1 MSEMEKNT
9 GTISEVQEMPEKKKR
24 KKDKKTAAGGRK
36 KKKRIPLIVAVV
48 LIVVFAGY
56 SVVNSVIAK
65 NTPTQVNTI
74 TASRGSV
81 EETISTSGK
90 VNSEQSRTYYAPV
103 GAVITEMN
111 VSLGDVVEEG
121 QQLVTFDTSELE
133 SQKTKADLDA
143 SASANSYRSTQYQ
156 SDKNQSEYNE
166 AVIGLDELKVLA
178 AQQEQYVQGLKY
190 NLEDNMQSK
199 KEDLQNWLGK
209 LNLELEIQNNKLSE
223 PRSDESR
230 ERIQEVIQNLNESIR
245 NTTNE
250 ISDLSMSDEMKEQQ
264 RIIDAE
270 QKKLEDMNEEI
281 SRREGK
287 ESSSEGGIVDPYAK
301 QQQADNMKS
310 AQIAATEAAEKL
322 ERGQEGVKAEFG
334 GIVTKIATMSSSAN
348 ASAGGG
354 LLEGATVS
362 EGTELFTIESNRQV
376 KVDIS
381 ITKYDLS
388 KIAVGQKADITI
400 ADQEYEGEVTKI
412 NKVAASNSQ
421 GSPVVGVEIHIN
433 NPDSDIFLGVEAQVV
448 IHTNSAQDVI
458 TLPVEIVNTDRNGD
472 FCYVVENGVV
482 TMRRITTGI
491 SSDTDVEVTDGL
503 KEGDLVVYDM
513 TGTVTEGMN
522 VLAVP
527 AAQGAAQA
535 QPESAEAGTETEA
548 STGAE
553 SGTDAAGEMK
563 AADGAEAEPL
573 EETRPAESAEA
584 AETAQMAETETAGAT
599 EPAE

>member
-1 MSEMEKNT
+1 MSEMEK
-9 GTISEVQEMPEKKKR
+9 R
-24 KKDKKTAAGGRK
+24 KNKAAGGRK
-36 KKKRIPLIVAVV
+36 RKKKIPLIVAAALV
-48 LIVVFAGY
+48 VVFGGY

-74 TASRGSV
+74 TAAKGSV

-121 QQLVTFDTSELE
+121 QQLVTFDTSDLE
-133 SQKTKADLDA
+133 AQKTKAALDA
-143 SASANSYRSTQYQ
+143 SASANGYRSTQYQ
-156 SDKNQSEYNE
+156 SDKKQSEYNE

-178 AQQEQYVQGLKY
+178 AGQEQYVQGLKY
-190 NLEDNMQSK
+190 NLEDDIQNK
-199 KEDLQNWLGK
+199 KEDLQEWLNK

-223 PRSDESR
+223 PRSEESR
-230 ERIQEVIQNLNESIR
+230 ERIQETIQNLNESIR
-245 NTTNE
+245 STSNE
-250 ISDLSMSDEMKEQQ
+250 INDLSMSDEMKEKQ

-270 QKKLEDMNEEI
+270 QKKLDDMKEEI

-287 ESSSEGGIVDPYAK
+287 ESSSEAGIVDPYAK
-301 QQQADNMKS
+301 QQQADNMQS
-310 AQIAATEAAEKL
+310 ARITAEEAAEKL
-322 ERGQEGVKAEFG
+322 AKGQEGVKAEFG

-362 EGTELFTIESNRQV
+362 EGTELFTIESNQQV

-381 ITKYDLS
+381 ITKYDLA

-400 ADQEYEGEVTKI
+400 ADQKYEGEVTKI
-412 NKVAASNSQ
+412 NKVAANNSQ
-421 GSPVVGVEIHIN
+421 GSPVVGVEVHIN
-433 NPDSDIFLGVEAQVV
+433 NPDSGIYLGVEAQVV

-513 TGTVTEGMN
+513 TGSVTEGMS
-522 VLAVP
+522 VVAVP
-527 AAQGAAQA
+527 AAQESDQTPAASETGAAGGTDA
-535 QPESAEAGTETEA
+535 SETEASGETAVPETEA
-548 STGAE
+548 ST
-553 SGTDAAGEMK
+553 
-563 AADGAEAEPL
+563 
-573 EETRPAESAEA
+573 
-584 AETAQMAETETAGAT
+584 ETESVQAGK
-599 EPAE
+599 

>member
-1 MSEMEKNT
+1 MSEMEK
-9 GTISEVQEMPEKKKR
+9 R
-24 KKDKKTAAGGRK
+24 KNKAAGGRK
-36 KKKRIPLIVAVV
+36 RKKKIPLIVAAALV
-48 LIVVFAGY
+48 VVFGGY

-65 NTPTQVNTI
+65 NTPAQVNTI
-74 TASRGSV
+74 TAAKGSV

-121 QQLVTFDTSELE
+121 QQLVTFDTSDLE
-133 SQKTKADLDA
+133 AQKTKAALDA
-143 SASANSYRSTQYQ
+143 SASANGYRSTQYQ
-156 SDKNQSEYNE
+156 SDKKQSEYNE

-178 AQQEQYVQGLKY
+178 AGQEQYVQGLKY
-190 NLEDNMQSK
+190 NLEDDIQNK
-199 KEDLQNWLGK
+199 KEDLQEWLNK

-223 PRSDESR
+223 PRSEESR
-230 ERIQEVIQNLNESIR
+230 ERIQETIQNLNESIR
-245 NTTNE
+245 RTSNE
-250 ISDLSMSDEMKEQQ
+250 INDLNMSDEMKEKQ

-270 QKKLEDMNEEI
+270 QKKLDDMKEEI

-287 ESSSEGGIVDPYAK
+287 ESSSEAGIVDPYAK
-301 QQQADNMKS
+301 QQQADNMQS
-310 AQIAATEAAEKL
+310 ARITAEEAAEKL
-322 ERGQEGVKAEFG
+322 AKGQEGVKAEFG

-362 EGTELFTIESNRQV
+362 EGTELFTIESNQQV

-381 ITKYDLS
+381 ITKYDLA

-400 ADQEYEGEVTKI
+400 ADQKYEGEVTKI
-412 NKVAASNSQ
+412 NKVAANNSQ
-421 GSPVVGVEIHIN
+421 GSPVVGVEVHIN
-433 NPDSDIFLGVEAQVV
+433 NPDSGIYLGVEAQVV

-513 TGTVTEGMN
+513 TGSVTEGMS
-522 VLAVP
+522 VVAVP
-527 AAQGAAQA
+527 AAQESDQTPAASETGAADETSV
-535 QPESAEAGTETEA
+535 PENEAADETSVPETEAAGGTDASETEASGETAVPETEA
-548 STGAE
+548 ST
-553 SGTDAAGEMK
+553 
-563 AADGAEAEPL
+563 
-573 EETRPAESAEA
+573 
-584 AETAQMAETETAGAT
+584 ETESVQAGK
-599 EPAE
+599 

>member
-1 MSEMEKNT
+1 MSEMEK
-9 GTISEVQEMPEKKKR
+9 KKNKAAGGGKR
-24 KKDKKTAAGGRK
+24 KKK
-36 KKKRIPLIVAVV
+36 IPLIVAAALV
-48 LIVVFAGY
+48 VVFGGY

-74 TASRGSV
+74 TAAKGSV

-121 QQLVTFDTSELE
+121 QQLVTFDTSDLE
-133 SQKTKADLDA
+133 AQKTKAALDA
-143 SASANSYRSTQYQ
+143 SASANGYRSTQYQ
-156 SDKNQSEYNE
+156 SDKKQSEYNE

-178 AQQEQYVQGLKY
+178 AGQEQYVQGLKY
-190 NLEDNMQSK
+190 NLEDDIQNK
-199 KEDLQNWLGK
+199 KEDLQEWLNK

-223 PRSDESR
+223 PRSEESR
-230 ERIQEVIQNLNESIR
+230 ERIQETIQNLNESIR
-245 NTTNE
+245 RTSNE
-250 ISDLSMSDEMKEQQ
+250 INDLNMSDEMKEKQ

-270 QKKLEDMNEEI
+270 QKKLDDMKEEI

-287 ESSSEGGIVDPYAK
+287 ESSSEAGIVDPYAK
-301 QQQADNMKS
+301 QQQADNMQS
-310 AQIAATEAAEKL
+310 AQITAEEAAEKL
-322 ERGQEGVKAEFG
+322 AKGQEGVKAEFG

-362 EGTELFTIESNRQV
+362 EGTELFTIESNQQV

-381 ITKYDLS
+381 ITKYDLA

-400 ADQEYEGEVTKI
+400 ADQKYEGEVTKI
-412 NKVAASNSQ
+412 NKVAANNAQ
-421 GSPVVGVEIHIN
+421 GSPVVGVEVHIN
-433 NPDSDIFLGVEAQVV
+433 NPDSGIYLGVEAQVV

-513 TGTVTEGMN
+513 TGSVTEGMS
-522 VLAVP
+522 VVAVP
-527 AAQGAAQA
+527 AAQESDQTPAASETGAAGGTDVS
-535 QPESAEAGTETEA
+535 ETEASGETAVPETEA
-548 STGAE
+548 ST
-553 SGTDAAGEMK
+553 
-563 AADGAEAEPL
+563 
-573 EETRPAESAEA
+573 
-584 AETAQMAETETAGAT
+584 ETESVQAGK
-599 EPAE
+599 

>member
-1 MSEMEKNT
+1 MSEMEK
-9 GTISEVQEMPEKKKR
+9 KKNK
-24 KKDKKTAAGGRK
+24 AAGGRK
-36 KKKRIPLIVAVV
+36 RKKKIPLIVAAALV
-48 LIVVFAGY
+48 VVFGGY

-74 TASRGSV
+74 TAAKGSV

-121 QQLVTFDTSELE
+121 QQLVTFDTSDLE
-133 SQKTKADLDA
+133 AQKTKAELDA
-143 SASANSYRSTQYQ
+143 SASANGYRSTQYQ
-156 SDKNQSEYNE
+156 SDKKQSEYNE

-178 AQQEQYVQGLKY
+178 AGQEQYVQGLKY
-190 NLEDNMQSK
+190 NLEDDIQNK
-199 KEDLQNWLGK
+199 KEDLQEWLNK

-223 PRSDESR
+223 PRSEESR
-230 ERIQEVIQNLNESIR
+230 ERIQETIQNLNESIR
-245 NTTNE
+245 STSNE
-250 ISDLSMSDEMKEQQ
+250 INDLSMSDEMKEKQ

-270 QKKLEDMNEEI
+270 QKKLDDMKEEI

-287 ESSSEGGIVDPYAK
+287 ESSSEAGIVDPYAK
-301 QQQADNMKS
+301 QQQADNMQS
-310 AQIAATEAAEKL
+310 AQITAEEAAEKL
-322 ERGQEGVKAEFG
+322 AKGQEGVKAEFG

-362 EGTELFTIESNRQV
+362 EGTELFTIESNQQV

-381 ITKYDLS
+381 ITKYDLA

-400 ADQEYEGEVTKI
+400 ADQKYEGEVTKI
-412 NKVAASNSQ
+412 NKVAANNSQ
-421 GSPVVGVEIHIN
+421 GSPVVGVEVHIN
-433 NPDSDIFLGVEAQVV
+433 NPDSGIYLGVEAQVV

-513 TGTVTEGMN
+513 TGSVTEGMS
-522 VLAVP
+522 VVAVP
-527 AAQGAAQA
+527 AAQESDQTPAAS
-535 QPESAEAGTETEA
+535 ETEASGETAVPETEA
-548 STGAE
+548 ST
-553 SGTDAAGEMK
+553 
-563 AADGAEAEPL
+563 
-573 EETRPAESAEA
+573 
-584 AETAQMAETETAGAT
+584 ETESVQAGK
-599 EPAE
+599 

>member
-1 MSEMEKNT
+1 MSEMEK
-9 GTISEVQEMPEKKKR
+9 KKNK
-24 KKDKKTAAGGRK
+24 AAGGRK
-36 KKKRIPLIVAVV
+36 RKKKIPLIVAAALV
-48 LIVVFAGY
+48 VVFGGY

-65 NTPTQVNTI
+65 NTPAQVNTI
-74 TASRGSV
+74 TAAKGSV

-121 QQLVTFDTSELE
+121 QQLVTFDTSDLE
-133 SQKTKADLDA
+133 AQKTKAELDA
-143 SASANSYRSTQYQ
+143 SASANGYRSTQYQ
-156 SDKNQSEYNE
+156 SDKKQSEYNE

-178 AQQEQYVQGLKY
+178 AGQEQYVQGLKY
-190 NLEDNMQSK
+190 NLEDDIQNK
-199 KEDLQNWLGK
+199 KEDLQEWLNK

-223 PRSDESR
+223 PRSEESR
-230 ERIQEVIQNLNESIR
+230 ERIQETIQNLNESIR
-245 NTTNE
+245 RTSNE
-250 ISDLSMSDEMKEQQ
+250 INDLNMSDEMKEKQ

-270 QKKLEDMNEEI
+270 QKKLDDMKEEI

-287 ESSSEGGIVDPYAK
+287 ESSSEAGIVDPYAK
-301 QQQADNMKS
+301 QQQADNMQS
-310 AQIAATEAAEKL
+310 AQITAEEAAEKL
-322 ERGQEGVKAEFG
+322 AKGQEGVKAEFG

-362 EGTELFTIESNRQV
+362 EGTELFTIESNQQV

-381 ITKYDLS
+381 ITKYDLA

-400 ADQEYEGEVTKI
+400 ADQKYEGEVTKI
-412 NKVAASNSQ
+412 NKVAANNSQ
-421 GSPVVGVEIHIN
+421 GSPVVGVEVHIN
-433 NPDSDIFLGVEAQVV
+433 NPDSGIYLGVEAQVV

-513 TGTVTEGMN
+513 TGSVTEGMS
-522 VLAVP
+522 VVAVP
-527 AAQGAAQA
+527 AAQESDQTPAASETGAAGGTDVS
-535 QPESAEAGTETEA
+535 ETEASGETAVPETEA
-548 STGAE
+548 ST
-553 SGTDAAGEMK
+553 
-563 AADGAEAEPL
+563 
-573 EETRPAESAEA
+573 
-584 AETAQMAETETAGAT
+584 ETESVQAGK
-599 EPAE
+599 

>member
-1 MSEMEKNT
+1 MSEMEK
-9 GTISEVQEMPEKKKR
+9 KKNK
-24 KKDKKTAAGGRK
+24 AAGGRK
-36 KKKRIPLIVAVV
+36 RKKKIPLIVAAALV
-48 LIVVFAGY
+48 VVFGGY

-74 TASRGSV
+74 TAAKGSV

-527 AAQGAAQA
+527 AAQGAAQT
-535 QPESAEAGTETEA
+535 QPESTEAGTETEA

>member
-1 MSEMEKNT
+1 MSEMEK
-9 GTISEVQEMPEKKKR
+9 KKNK
-24 KKDKKTAAGGRK
+24 AAGGRK
-36 KKKRIPLIVAVV
+36 RKKKIPLIVAAALV
-48 LIVVFAGY
+48 VVFGGY

-74 TASRGSV
+74 TAAKGSV

-121 QQLVTFDTSELE
+121 QQLVTFDTSDLE
-133 SQKTKADLDA
+133 AQKTKAALDA
-143 SASANSYRSTQYQ
+143 SASANGYRSTQYQ
-156 SDKNQSEYNE
+156 SDKKQSEYNE

-178 AQQEQYVQGLKY
+178 AGQEQYVQGLKY
-190 NLEDNMQSK
+190 NLEDDIQNK
-199 KEDLQNWLGK
+199 KEDLQEWLNK

-223 PRSDESR
+223 PRSEESI
-230 ERIQEVIQNLNESIR
+230 ERIQETIQNLNESIR
-245 NTTNE
+245 RTSNE
-250 ISDLSMSDEMKEQQ
+250 INDLNMSDEMKEKQ

-270 QKKLEDMNEEI
+270 QKKLDDMKEEI

-287 ESSSEGGIVDPYAK
+287 ESSSEAGIVDPYAK
-301 QQQADNMKS
+301 QQQADNMQS
-310 AQIAATEAAEKL
+310 AQITAEEAAEKL
-322 ERGQEGVKAEFG
+322 AKGQEGVKAEFG

-362 EGTELFTIESNRQV
+362 EGTELFTIESNQQV

-381 ITKYDLS
+381 ITKYDLA

-400 ADQEYEGEVTKI
+400 ADQKYEGEVTKI
-412 NKVAASNSQ
+412 NKVAANNAQ
-421 GSPVVGVEIHIN
+421 GSPVVGVEVHIN
-433 NPDSDIFLGVEAQVV
+433 NPDSGIYLGVEAQVV

-513 TGTVTEGMN
+513 TGSVTEGMS
-522 VLAVP
+522 VVAVP
-527 AAQGAAQA
+527 AAQESDQTPAAS
-535 QPESAEAGTETEA
+535 ETEASGETAVPETEA
-548 STGAE
+548 ST
-553 SGTDAAGEMK
+553 
-563 AADGAEAEPL
+563 
-573 EETRPAESAEA
+573 
-584 AETAQMAETETAGAT
+584 ETESVQAGK
-599 EPAE
+599 

>member
-1 MSEMEKNT
+1 MSEMEK
-9 GTISEVQEMPEKKKR
+9 R
-24 KKDKKTAAGGRK
+24 KNKAAGGRK
-36 KKKRIPLIVAVV
+36 RKKKIPLIVAAALV
-48 LIVVFAGY
+48 VVFGGY

-65 NTPTQVNTI
+65 NTPAQVNTI
-74 TASRGSV
+74 TAAKGSV

-121 QQLVTFDTSELE
+121 QQLVTFDTSDLE
-133 SQKTKADLDA
+133 AQKTKAELDA
-143 SASANSYRSTQYQ
+143 SASANGYRSTQYQ
-156 SDKNQSEYNE
+156 SDKKQSEYNE

-178 AQQEQYVQGLKY
+178 AGQEQYVQGLKY
-190 NLEDNMQSK
+190 NLEDDIQNK
-199 KEDLQNWLGK
+199 KEDLQEWLNK

-223 PRSDESR
+223 PRSEESR
-230 ERIQEVIQNLNESIR
+230 ERIQETIQNLNESIR
-245 NTTNE
+245 STSNE
-250 ISDLSMSDEMKEQQ
+250 INDLSMSDEMKEKQ

-270 QKKLEDMNEEI
+270 QKKLDDMKEEI

-287 ESSSEGGIVDPYAK
+287 ESSSEAGIVDPYAK
-301 QQQADNMKS
+301 QQQADNMQS
-310 AQIAATEAAEKL
+310 ARITAEEAAEKL
-322 ERGQEGVKAEFG
+322 AKGQEGVKAEFG

-362 EGTELFTIESNRQV
+362 EGTELFTIESNQQV

-381 ITKYDLS
+381 ITKYDLA

-400 ADQEYEGEVTKI
+400 ADQKYEGEVTKI
-412 NKVAASNSQ
+412 NKVAANNSQ
-421 GSPVVGVEIHIN
+421 GSPVVGVEVHIN
-433 NPDSDIFLGVEAQVV
+433 NPDSGIYLGVEAQVV

-513 TGTVTEGMN
+513 TGSVTEGMS
-522 VLAVP
+522 VVAVP
-527 AAQGAAQA
+527 AAQESDQTRRDRAAGGTDA
-535 QPESAEAGTETEA
+535 SETEASGETAVPETEA
-548 STGAE
+548 ST
-553 SGTDAAGEMK
+553 
-563 AADGAEAEPL
+563 
-573 EETRPAESAEA
+573 
-584 AETAQMAETETAGAT
+584 ETESVQAGK
-599 EPAE
+599 

>member
-1 MSEMEKNT
+1 MSEMEK
-9 GTISEVQEMPEKKKR
+9 KKNK
-24 KKDKKTAAGGRK
+24 AAGGRK
-36 KKKRIPLIVAVV
+36 RKKKIPLIVAAALV
-48 LIVVFAGY
+48 VVFGGY

-74 TASRGSV
+74 TAAKGSV

-121 QQLVTFDTSELE
+121 QRLVTFDTSDLE
-133 SQKTKADLDA
+133 AQKTKAALDA
-143 SASANSYRSTQYQ
+143 SASANGYRSTQYQ
-156 SDKNQSEYNE
+156 SDKKQSEYNE

-178 AQQEQYVQGLKY
+178 AGQEQYVQGLKY
-190 NLEDNMQSK
+190 NLEDDIQNK
-199 KEDLQNWLGK
+199 KEDLQEWLNK

-223 PRSDESR
+223 PRSEESR
-230 ERIQEVIQNLNESIR
+230 ERIQETIQNLNESIR
-245 NTTNE
+245 STSNE
-250 ISDLSMSDEMKEQQ
+250 INDLSMSDEMKEKQ

-270 QKKLEDMNEEI
+270 QKKLDDMKEEI

-287 ESSSEGGIVDPYAK
+287 ESSSEAGIVDPYAK
-301 QQQADNMKS
+301 QQQADNMQS
-310 AQIAATEAAEKL
+310 ARITAEEAAEKL
-322 ERGQEGVKAEFG
+322 AKGQEGVKAEFG

-362 EGTELFTIESNRQV
+362 EGTELFTIESNQQV

-381 ITKYDLS
+381 ITKYDLA

-400 ADQEYEGEVTKI
+400 ADQKYEGEVTKI
-412 NKVAASNSQ
+412 NKVAANNAQ
-421 GSPVVGVEIHIN
+421 GSPVVGVEVHIN
-433 NPDSDIFLGVEAQVV
+433 NPDSGIYLGVEAQVV

-513 TGTVTEGMN
+513 TGSVTEGMS
-522 VLAVP
+522 VVAVP
-527 AAQGAAQA
+527 AAQESDQTPAAS
-535 QPESAEAGTETEA
+535 ETEASGETAVPETEA
-548 STGAE
+548 ST
-553 SGTDAAGEMK
+553 
-563 AADGAEAEPL
+563 
-573 EETRPAESAEA
+573 
-584 AETAQMAETETAGAT
+584 ETESVQAGK
-599 EPAE
+599 

>member
-1 MSEMEKNT
+1 MSEMEK
-9 GTISEVQEMPEKKKR
+9 KKNK
-24 KKDKKTAAGGRK
+24 AAGGRK
-36 KKKRIPLIVAVV
+36 RKKKIPLIVAAALV
-48 LIVVFAGY
+48 VVFGGY

-74 TASRGSV
+74 TAAKGSV

-90 VNSEQSRTYYAPV
+90 VNREQSRTYYAPV

-121 QQLVTFDTSELE
+121 QQLVTFDTSDLE
-133 SQKTKADLDA
+133 AQKTKAALDA
-143 SASANSYRSTQYQ
+143 SASANGYRSTQYQ
-156 SDKNQSEYNE
+156 SDKKQSEYNE

-178 AQQEQYVQGLKY
+178 AGQEQYVQGLKY
-190 NLEDNMQSK
+190 NLEDDIQNK
-199 KEDLQNWLGK
+199 KEDLQEWLNK

-223 PRSDESR
+223 PRSEESR
-230 ERIQEVIQNLNESIR
+230 ERIQETIQNLNESIR
-245 NTTNE
+245 RTSNE
-250 ISDLSMSDEMKEQQ
+250 INDLNMSDEMKEKQ

-270 QKKLEDMNEEI
+270 QKKLDDMKEEI

-287 ESSSEGGIVDPYAK
+287 ESSSEAGIVDPYAK
-301 QQQADNMKS
+301 QQQADNMQS
-310 AQIAATEAAEKL
+310 AQITAEEAAEKL
-322 ERGQEGVKAEFG
+322 AKGQEGVKAEFG

-362 EGTELFTIESNRQV
+362 EGTELFTIESNQQV

-381 ITKYDLS
+381 ITKYDLA

-400 ADQEYEGEVTKI
+400 ADQKYEGEVTKI
-412 NKVAASNSQ
+412 NKVAANNSQ
-421 GSPVVGVEIHIN
+421 GSPVVGVEVHIN
-433 NPDSDIFLGVEAQVV
+433 NPDSGIYLGVEAQVV

-513 TGTVTEGMN
+513 TGSVTEGMS
-522 VLAVP
+522 VVAVP
-527 AAQGAAQA
+527 AAQESDQTPAASETGAAGGTDVS
-535 QPESAEAGTETEA
+535 ETEASGETAVPETEA
-548 STGAE
+548 ST
-553 SGTDAAGEMK
+553 
-563 AADGAEAEPL
+563 
-573 EETRPAESAEA
+573 
-584 AETAQMAETETAGAT
+584 ETESVQAGK
-599 EPAE
+599 

>member
-1 MSEMEKNT
+1 MSEMEK
-9 GTISEVQEMPEKKKR
+9 KKNK
-24 KKDKKTAAGGRK
+24 AAGGRK
-36 KKKRIPLIVAVV
+36 RKKKIPLIVAAALV
-48 LIVVFAGY
+48 VVFGGY

-74 TASRGSV
+74 TAAKGSV

-121 QQLVTFDTSELE
+121 QQLVTFDTSDLE
-133 SQKTKADLDA
+133 AQKTKAALDA
-143 SASANSYRSTQYQ
+143 SASANGYRSTQYQ
-156 SDKNQSEYNE
+156 SDKKQSEYNE

-178 AQQEQYVQGLKY
+178 AGQEQYVQGLKY
-190 NLEDNMQSK
+190 NLEDDIQNK
-199 KEDLQNWLGK
+199 KEELQEWLNK

-223 PRSDESR
+223 PRSEESR
-230 ERIQEVIQNLNESIR
+230 ERIQETIQNLNESIR
-245 NTTNE
+245 RTSNE
-250 ISDLSMSDEMKEQQ
+250 INDLNMSDEMKEKQ

-270 QKKLEDMNEEI
+270 QKKLDDMKEEI

-287 ESSSEGGIVDPYAK
+287 ESSSEAGIVDPYAK
-301 QQQADNMKS
+301 QQQADNMQS
-310 AQIAATEAAEKL
+310 AQITAEEAAEKL
-322 ERGQEGVKAEFG
+322 AKGQEGVKAEFG

-362 EGTELFTIESNRQV
+362 EGTELFTIESNQQV

-381 ITKYDLS
+381 ITKYDLA

-400 ADQEYEGEVTKI
+400 ADQKYEGEVTKI
-412 NKVAASNSQ
+412 NKVAANNSQ
-421 GSPVVGVEIHIN
+421 GSPVVGVEVHIN
-433 NPDSDIFLGVEAQVV
+433 NPDSGIYLGVEAQVV

-513 TGTVTEGMN
+513 TGSVTEGMS
-522 VLAVP
+522 VVAVP
-527 AAQGAAQA
+527 AAQESDQTPAAS
-535 QPESAEAGTETEA
+535 ETEASGETAVPETEA
-548 STGAE
+548 ST
-553 SGTDAAGEMK
+553 
-563 AADGAEAEPL
+563 
-573 EETRPAESAEA
+573 
-584 AETAQMAETETAGAT
+584 ETESVQAGK
-599 EPAE
+599 

>member
-1 MSEMEKNT
+1 MSEMEK
-9 GTISEVQEMPEKKKR
+9 KKNKAAGGGKR
-24 KKDKKTAAGGRK
+24 KKK
-36 KKKRIPLIVAVV
+36 IPLIVAAALV
-48 LIVVFAGY
+48 VVFGGY

-74 TASRGSV
+74 TAAKGSV

-121 QQLVTFDTSELE
+121 QQLVTFDTSDLE
-133 SQKTKADLDA
+133 AQKTKAALDA
-143 SASANSYRSTQYQ
+143 SASANGYRSTQYQ
-156 SDKNQSEYNE
+156 SDKKQSEYNE

-178 AQQEQYVQGLKY
+178 AGQEQYVQGLKY
-190 NLEDNMQSK
+190 NLEDDIQNK
-199 KEDLQNWLGK
+199 KEDLQEWLNK

-223 PRSDESR
+223 PRSEESR
-230 ERIQEVIQNLNESIR
+230 ERIQETIQNLNESIR
-245 NTTNE
+245 RTSNE
-250 ISDLSMSDEMKEQQ
+250 INDLNMSDEMKEKQ

-270 QKKLEDMNEEI
+270 QKKLDDMKEEI

-287 ESSSEGGIVDPYAK
+287 ESSSEAGIVDPYAK
-301 QQQADNMKS
+301 QQQADNMQS
-310 AQIAATEAAEKL
+310 AQITAEEAAEKL
-322 ERGQEGVKAEFG
+322 AKGQEGVKAEFG

-362 EGTELFTIESNRQV
+362 EGTELFTIESNQQV

-381 ITKYDLS
+381 ITKYDLA

-400 ADQEYEGEVTKI
+400 ADQKYEGEVTKI
-412 NKVAASNSQ
+412 NKVAANNSQ
-421 GSPVVGVEIHIN
+421 GSPVVGVEVHIN
-433 NPDSDIFLGVEAQVV
+433 NPDSGIYLGVEAQVV

-513 TGTVTEGMN
+513 TGSVTEGMS
-522 VLAVP
+522 VVAVP
-527 AAQGAAQA
+527 AAQESDQTPAAS
-535 QPESAEAGTETEA
+535 ETEASGETAVPETEA
-548 STGAE
+548 ST
-553 SGTDAAGEMK
+553 
-563 AADGAEAEPL
+563 
-573 EETRPAESAEA
+573 
-584 AETAQMAETETAGAT
+584 ETESVQAGK
-599 EPAE
+599 

>member
-1 MSEMEKNT
+1 MSEMEK
-9 GTISEVQEMPEKKKR
+9 KKNKAAGVRKR
-24 KKDKKTAAGGRK
+24 KKK
-36 KKKRIPLIVAVV
+36 IPLIVAAALV
-48 LIVVFAGY
+48 VVFGGY

-74 TASRGSV
+74 TAAKGSV

-121 QQLVTFDTSELE
+121 QQLVTFDTSDLE
-133 SQKTKADLDA
+133 AQKTKAALDA
-143 SASANSYRSTQYQ
+143 SASANGYRSTQYQ
-156 SDKNQSEYNE
+156 SDKKQSEYNE

-178 AQQEQYVQGLKY
+178 AGQEQYVQGLKY
-190 NLEDNMQSK
+190 NLEDDIQNK
-199 KEDLQNWLGK
+199 KEDLQEWLNK

-223 PRSDESR
+223 PRSEESR
-230 ERIQEVIQNLNESIR
+230 ERIQETIQNLNESIR
-245 NTTNE
+245 STSNE
-250 ISDLSMSDEMKEQQ
+250 INDLSMSDEMKEKQ

-270 QKKLEDMNEEI
+270 QKKLDDMKEEI

-287 ESSSEGGIVDPYAK
+287 ESSSEAGIVDPYAK
-301 QQQADNMKS
+301 QQQADNMQS
-310 AQIAATEAAEKL
+310 ARITAEEAAEKL
-322 ERGQEGVKAEFG
+322 AKGQEGVKAEFG

-362 EGTELFTIESNRQV
+362 EGTELFTIESNQQV

-381 ITKYDLS
+381 ITKYDLA

-400 ADQEYEGEVTKI
+400 ADQKYEGEVTKI
-412 NKVAASNSQ
+412 NKVAANNSQ
-421 GSPVVGVEIHIN
+421 GSPVVGVEVHIN
-433 NPDSDIFLGVEAQVV
+433 NPDSGIYLGVEAQVV

-513 TGTVTEGMN
+513 TGSVTEGMS
-522 VLAVP
+522 VVAVP
-527 AAQGAAQA
+527 AAQESDQTPAAS
-535 QPESAEAGTETEA
+535 ETEASGETAVPETEA
-548 STGAE
+548 ST
-553 SGTDAAGEMK
+553 
-563 AADGAEAEPL
+563 
-573 EETRPAESAEA
+573 
-584 AETAQMAETETAGAT
+584 ETESVQAGK
-599 EPAE
+599 

>member
-1 MSEMEKNT
+1 M
-9 GTISEVQEMPEKKKR
+9 
-24 KKDKKTAAGGRK
+24 
-36 KKKRIPLIVAVV
+36 
-48 LIVVFAGY
+48 
-56 SVVNSVIAK
+56 
-65 NTPTQVNTI
+65 
-74 TASRGSV
+74 

-121 QQLVTFDTSELE
+121 QQLVTFDTSDLE
-133 SQKTKADLDA
+133 AQKTKAALDA
-143 SASANSYRSTQYQ
+143 SASANGYRSTQYQ
-156 SDKNQSEYNE
+156 SDKKQSEYNE

-178 AQQEQYVQGLKY
+178 AGQEQYVQGLKY
-190 NLEDNMQSK
+190 NLEDDIQNK
-199 KEDLQNWLGK
+199 KEDLQEWLNK

-223 PRSDESR
+223 PRSEESR
-230 ERIQEVIQNLNESIR
+230 ERIQETIQNLNESIR
-245 NTTNE
+245 STSNE
-250 ISDLSMSDEMKEQQ
+250 INDLSMSDEMKEKQ

-270 QKKLEDMNEEI
+270 QKKLDDMKEEI

-287 ESSSEGGIVDPYAK
+287 ESSSEAGIVDPYAK
-301 QQQADNMKS
+301 QQQADNMQS
-310 AQIAATEAAEKL
+310 ARITAEEAAEKL
-322 ERGQEGVKAEFG
+322 AKGQEGVKAEFG

-362 EGTELFTIESNRQV
+362 EGTELFTIESNQQV

-381 ITKYDLS
+381 ITKYDLA

-400 ADQEYEGEVTKI
+400 ADQKYEGEVTKI
-412 NKVAASNSQ
+412 NKVAANNSQ
-421 GSPVVGVEIHIN
+421 GSPVVGVEVHIN
-433 NPDSDIFLGVEAQVV
+433 NPDSGIYLGVEAQVV

-513 TGTVTEGMN
+513 TGSVTEGMS
-522 VLAVP
+522 VVAVP
-527 AAQGAAQA
+527 AAQESDQTPAASETGAADETSV
-535 QPESAEAGTETEA
+535 PENEAADETSVPETEAAGGTDASETEASGETAVPETEA
-548 STGAE
+548 ST
-553 SGTDAAGEMK
+553 
-563 AADGAEAEPL
+563 
-573 EETRPAESAEA
+573 
-584 AETAQMAETETAGAT
+584 ETESVQAGK
-599 EPAE
+599 

>member
-1 MSEMEKNT
+1 MSEMEK
-9 GTISEVQEMPEKKKR
+9 R
-24 KKDKKTAAGGRK
+24 KNKAAGGRK
-36 KKKRIPLIVAVV
+36 RKKKIPLIVAAALV
-48 LIVVFAGY
+48 VVFGGY

-65 NTPTQVNTI
+65 NTPAQVNTI
-74 TASRGSV
+74 TAAKGSV

-121 QQLVTFDTSELE
+121 QQLVTFDTSDLE
-133 SQKTKADLDA
+133 AQKTKAELDA
-143 SASANSYRSTQYQ
+143 SASANGYRSTQYQ
-156 SDKNQSEYNE
+156 SDKKQSEYNE

-178 AQQEQYVQGLKY
+178 AGQEQYVQGLKY
-190 NLEDNMQSK
+190 NLEDDIQNK
-199 KEDLQNWLGK
+199 KEDLQEWLNK

-223 PRSDESR
+223 PRSEESR
-230 ERIQEVIQNLNESIR
+230 ERIQETIQNLNESIR
-245 NTTNE
+245 STSNE
-250 ISDLSMSDEMKEQQ
+250 INDLSMSDEMKEKQ

-270 QKKLEDMNEEI
+270 QKKLDDMKEEI

-287 ESSSEGGIVDPYAK
+287 ESSSEAGIVDPYAK
-301 QQQADNMKS
+301 QQQADNMQS
-310 AQIAATEAAEKL
+310 ARITAEEAAEKL
-322 ERGQEGVKAEFG
+322 AKGQEGVKAEFG

-362 EGTELFTIESNRQV
+362 EGTELFTIESNQQV
-376 KVDIS
+376 KVDIT
-381 ITKYDLS
+381 ITKYDLA

-400 ADQEYEGEVTKI
+400 ADQKYEGEVTKI
-412 NKVAASNSQ
+412 NKVAANNSQ
-421 GSPVVGVEIHIN
+421 GSPVVGVEVHIN
-433 NPDSDIFLGVEAQVV
+433 NPDSGIYLGVEAQVV

-513 TGTVTEGMN
+513 TGSVTEGMS
-522 VLAVP
+522 VVAVP
-527 AAQGAAQA
+527 AAQESDQTPAASETGAADETSV
-535 QPESAEAGTETEA
+535 PENEAADETSVPETEAAGGTDASETEASGETAVPETEA
-548 STGAE
+548 ST
-553 SGTDAAGEMK
+553 
-563 AADGAEAEPL
+563 
-573 EETRPAESAEA
+573 
-584 AETAQMAETETAGAT
+584 ETESVQAGK
-599 EPAE
+599 

>member
-1 MSEMEKNT
+1 MSEMEK
-9 GTISEVQEMPEKKKR
+9 R
-24 KKDKKTAAGGRK
+24 KNKAAGGRK
-36 KKKRIPLIVAVV
+36 RKKKIPLIVAAALV
-48 LIVVFAGY
+48 VVFGGY

-74 TASRGSV
+74 TAAKGSV

-121 QQLVTFDTSELE
+121 QQLVTFDTSDLE
-133 SQKTKADLDA
+133 AQKTKAALDA
-143 SASANSYRSTQYQ
+143 SASANGYRSTQYQ
-156 SDKNQSEYNE
+156 SDKKQSEYNE

-178 AQQEQYVQGLKY
+178 AGQEQYAQGLKY
-190 NLEDNMQSK
+190 NLEDDIQNK
-199 KEDLQNWLGK
+199 KEDLQEWLNK

-223 PRSDESR
+223 PRSEESR
-230 ERIQEVIQNLNESIR
+230 ERIQETIQNLNESIR
-245 NTTNE
+245 STSNE
-250 ISDLSMSDEMKEQQ
+250 INDLSMSDEMKEKQ

-270 QKKLEDMNEEI
+270 QKKLDDMKEEI

-287 ESSSEGGIVDPYAK
+287 ESSSEAGIVDPYAK
-301 QQQADNMKS
+301 QQQADNMQS
-310 AQIAATEAAEKL
+310 AQITAEEAAEKL
-322 ERGQEGVKAEFG
+322 AKGQEGVKAEFG

-362 EGTELFTIESNRQV
+362 EGTELFTIESNQQV

-381 ITKYDLS
+381 ITKYDLA

-400 ADQEYEGEVTKI
+400 ADQKYEGEVTKI
-412 NKVAASNSQ
+412 NKVAANNSQ
-421 GSPVVGVEIHIN
+421 GSPVVGVEVHIN
-433 NPDSDIFLGVEAQVV
+433 NPDSGIYLGVEAQVV

-513 TGTVTEGMN
+513 TGSVTEGMS
-522 VLAVP
+522 VVAVP
-527 AAQGAAQA
+527 AAQEADQATAVSATGAADETSV
-535 QPESAEAGTETEA
+535 PESEAADETSVSETEAAGGTDASETEASGETAVPETEA
-548 STGAE
+548 ST
-553 SGTDAAGEMK
+553 
-563 AADGAEAEPL
+563 
-573 EETRPAESAEA
+573 
-584 AETAQMAETETAGAT
+584 ETESVQAGK
-599 EPAE
+599 

>member
-1 MSEMEKNT
+1 MSEMEK
-9 GTISEVQEMPEKKKR
+9 KKNKAAGVRKR
-24 KKDKKTAAGGRK
+24 KKK
-36 KKKRIPLIVAVV
+36 IPLIVAAALV
-48 LIVVFAGY
+48 VVFGGY

-74 TASRGSV
+74 TAVKGSV

-121 QQLVTFDTSELE
+121 QQLVTFDTSDLE
-133 SQKTKADLDA
+133 AQKTKAALDA
-143 SASANSYRSTQYQ
+143 SASANGYRSTQYQ
-156 SDKNQSEYNE
+156 SDKKQSEYNE

-178 AQQEQYVQGLKY
+178 AGQEQYVQGLKY
-190 NLEDNMQSK
+190 NLEDDIQNK
-199 KEDLQNWLGK
+199 KEDLQEWLNK

-223 PRSDESR
+223 PRSEESR
-230 ERIQEVIQNLNESIR
+230 ERIQETIQNLNESIR
-245 NTTNE
+245 RTSNE
-250 ISDLSMSDEMKEQQ
+250 INDLNMSDEMKEKQ

-270 QKKLEDMNEEI
+270 QKKLDDMKEEI

-287 ESSSEGGIVDPYAK
+287 ESSSEAGIVDPYAK
-301 QQQADNMKS
+301 QQQADNMQS
-310 AQIAATEAAEKL
+310 AQITAEEAAEKL
-322 ERGQEGVKAEFG
+322 AKGQEGVKAEFG

-362 EGTELFTIESNRQV
+362 EGTELFTIESNQQV

-381 ITKYDLS
+381 ITKYDLA

-400 ADQEYEGEVTKI
+400 ADQKYEGEVTKI
-412 NKVAASNSQ
+412 NKVAANNSQ
-421 GSPVVGVEIHIN
+421 GSPVVGVEVHIN
-433 NPDSDIFLGVEAQVV
+433 NPDSGIYLGVEAQVV

-513 TGTVTEGMN
+513 TGSVTEGMS
-522 VLAVP
+522 VVAVP
-527 AAQGAAQA
+527 AAQESDQTPAAS
-535 QPESAEAGTETEA
+535 ETEASGETAVPETEA
-548 STGAE
+548 ST
-553 SGTDAAGEMK
+553 
-563 AADGAEAEPL
+563 
-573 EETRPAESAEA
+573 
-584 AETAQMAETETAGAT
+584 ETESVQAGK
-599 EPAE
+599 

>member
-1 MSEMEKNT
+1 MSEMEK
-9 GTISEVQEMPEKKKR
+9 KKNK
-24 KKDKKTAAGGRK
+24 AAGGRK
-36 KKKRIPLIVAVV
+36 RKKKIPLIVAAALV
-48 LIVVFAGY
+48 VVFGGY

-74 TASRGSV
+74 TAAKGSV

-121 QQLVTFDTSELE
+121 QQLVTFDTSDLE
-133 SQKTKADLDA
+133 AQKTKAELDA
-143 SASANSYRSTQYQ
+143 SASANGYRSTQYQ
-156 SDKNQSEYNE
+156 SDKKQSEYNE

-178 AQQEQYVQGLKY
+178 AGQEQYVQGLKY
-190 NLEDNMQSK
+190 NLEDDIQNK
-199 KEDLQNWLGK
+199 KEDLQEWLNK

-223 PRSDESR
+223 PRSEESR
-230 ERIQEVIQNLNESIR
+230 ERIQETIQNLNESIR
-245 NTTNE
+245 RTSNE
-250 ISDLSMSDEMKEQQ
+250 INDLNMSDEMKEKQ

-270 QKKLEDMNEEI
+270 QKKLDDMKEEI

-287 ESSSEGGIVDPYAK
+287 ESSSEAGIVDPYAK
-301 QQQADNMKS
+301 QQQADNMQS
-310 AQIAATEAAEKL
+310 AQITAEEAAEKL
-322 ERGQEGVKAEFG
+322 AKGQEGVKAEFG

-362 EGTELFTIESNRQV
+362 EGTELFTIESNQQV

-381 ITKYDLS
+381 ITKYDLA

-400 ADQEYEGEVTKI
+400 ADQKYEGEVTKI
-412 NKVAASNSQ
+412 NKVAANNAQ
-421 GSPVVGVEIHIN
+421 GSPVVGVEVHIN
-433 NPDSDIFLGVEAQVV
+433 NPDSGIYLGVEAQVV

-513 TGTVTEGMN
+513 TGSVTEGMS
-522 VLAVP
+522 VVAVP
-527 AAQGAAQA
+527 AAQESDQTPAAS
-535 QPESAEAGTETEA
+535 ETEASGETAVPETEA
-548 STGAE
+548 ST
-553 SGTDAAGEMK
+553 
-563 AADGAEAEPL
+563 
-573 EETRPAESAEA
+573 
-584 AETAQMAETETAGAT
+584 ETESVQAGK
-599 EPAE
+599 

>member
-1 MSEMEKNT
+1 MSEMEK
-9 GTISEVQEMPEKKKR
+9 KKNK
-24 KKDKKTAAGGRK
+24 AAGGRK
-36 KKKRIPLIVAVV
+36 RKKKIPLIVAAALV
-48 LIVVFAGY
+48 VVFGGY

-74 TASRGSV
+74 TAAKGSV

-121 QQLVTFDTSELE
+121 QQLVTFDTSDLE
-133 SQKTKADLDA
+133 AQKTKAALDA
-143 SASANSYRSTQYQ
+143 SASANGYRSTQYQ
-156 SDKNQSEYNE
+156 SDKKQSEYNE

-178 AQQEQYVQGLKY
+178 AGQEQYVQGLKY
-190 NLEDNMQSK
+190 NLEDDIQNK
-199 KEDLQNWLGK
+199 KEDLQEWLNK

-223 PRSDESR
+223 PRSEESR
-230 ERIQEVIQNLNESIR
+230 ERIQETIQNLNESIR
-245 NTTNE
+245 RTSNE
-250 ISDLSMSDEMKEQQ
+250 INDLNMSDEMKEKQ

-270 QKKLEDMNEEI
+270 QKKLDDMKEEI

-287 ESSSEGGIVDPYAK
+287 ESSSEAGIVDPYAK
-301 QQQADNMKS
+301 QQQADNMQS
-310 AQIAATEAAEKL
+310 AQITAEEAAEKL
-322 ERGQEGVKAEFG
+322 AKGQEGVKAEFG

-362 EGTELFTIESNRQV
+362 EGTELFTIESNQQV

-381 ITKYDLS
+381 ITKYDLA

-400 ADQEYEGEVTKI
+400 ADQKFEGEVTKI
-412 NKVAASNSQ
+412 NKVAANNSQ
-421 GSPVVGVEIHIN
+421 GSPVVGVEVHIN
-433 NPDSDIFLGVEAQVV
+433 NPDSGIYLGVEAQVV

-458 TLPVEIVNTDRNGD
+458 TLPLEIVNTDRNGD

-513 TGTVTEGMN
+513 TGSVTEGMS
-522 VLAVP
+522 VVAVP
-527 AAQGAAQA
+527 AAQESDQTPAASETGAAGGTDVS
-535 QPESAEAGTETEA
+535 ETEASGETAVPETEA
-548 STGAE
+548 ST
-553 SGTDAAGEMK
+553 
-563 AADGAEAEPL
+563 
-573 EETRPAESAEA
+573 
-584 AETAQMAETETAGAT
+584 ETESVQAGK
-599 EPAE
+599 

>member
-1 MSEMEKNT
+1 MSEMEK
-9 GTISEVQEMPEKKKR
+9 R
-24 KKDKKTAAGGRK
+24 KNKAAGGRK
-36 KKKRIPLIVAVV
+36 RKKKIPLIVAAALV
-48 LIVVFAGY
+48 VVFGGY

-65 NTPTQVNTI
+65 NTPAQVNTI
-74 TASRGSV
+74 TAAKGSV

-121 QQLVTFDTSELE
+121 QQLVTFDTSDLE
-133 SQKTKADLDA
+133 VQKTKAELDA
-143 SASANSYRSTQYQ
+143 SASANGYRSTQYQ
-156 SDKNQSEYNE
+156 SDKKQSEYNE

-178 AQQEQYVQGLKY
+178 AGQEQYVQGLKY
-190 NLEDNMQSK
+190 NLEDDIQNK
-199 KEDLQNWLGK
+199 KEDLQEWLNK

-223 PRSDESR
+223 PRSEESR
-230 ERIQEVIQNLNESIR
+230 ERIQETIQNLNESIR
-245 NTTNE
+245 STSNE
-250 ISDLSMSDEMKEQQ
+250 INDLSMSDEMKEKQ

-270 QKKLEDMNEEI
+270 QKKLDDMKEEI

-287 ESSSEGGIVDPYAK
+287 ESSSEAGIVDPYAK
-301 QQQADNMKS
+301 QQQADNMQS
-310 AQIAATEAAEKL
+310 ARITAEEAAEKL
-322 ERGQEGVKAEFG
+322 AKGQEGVKAEFG

-362 EGTELFTIESNRQV
+362 EGTELFTIESNQQV

-381 ITKYDLS
+381 ITKYDLA

-400 ADQEYEGEVTKI
+400 ADQKYEGEVTKI
-412 NKVAASNSQ
+412 NKVAANNSQ
-421 GSPVVGVEIHIN
+421 GSPVVGVEVHIN
-433 NPDSDIFLGVEAQVV
+433 NPDSGIYLGVEAQVV

-513 TGTVTEGMN
+513 TGSVTEGMS
-522 VLAVP
+522 VVAVP
-527 AAQGAAQA
+527 AAQESDQTPAASETGAADETSV
-535 QPESAEAGTETEA
+535 PENEAADETSVPETEAAGGTDASETEASGETAVPETEA
-548 STGAE
+548 ST
-553 SGTDAAGEMK
+553 
-563 AADGAEAEPL
+563 
-573 EETRPAESAEA
+573 
-584 AETAQMAETETAGAT
+584 ETESVQAGK
-599 EPAE
+599 

>member
-1 MSEMEKNT
+1 MSEMEK
-9 GTISEVQEMPEKKKR
+9 KKNKAAGVRKR
-24 KKDKKTAAGGRK
+24 KKK
-36 KKKRIPLIVAVV
+36 IPLIVAAALV
-48 LIVVFAGY
+48 VVFGGY

-74 TASRGSV
+74 TAAKGSV

-121 QQLVTFDTSELE
+121 QQLVTFDTSDLE
-133 SQKTKADLDA
+133 AQKTKAALDA
-143 SASANSYRSTQYQ
+143 SASANGYRSTQYQ
-156 SDKNQSEYNE
+156 SDKKQSEYNE

-178 AQQEQYVQGLKY
+178 AGQEQYVQGLKY
-190 NLEDNMQSK
+190 NLEDDIQNK
-199 KEDLQNWLGK
+199 KEDLQEWLNK

-223 PRSDESR
+223 PRSEESR
-230 ERIQEVIQNLNESIR
+230 ERIQETIQNLNESIR
-245 NTTNE
+245 RTSNE
-250 ISDLSMSDEMKEQQ
+250 INDLNMSDEMKEKQ

-270 QKKLEDMNEEI
+270 QKKLDDMKEEI

-287 ESSSEGGIVDPYAK
+287 ESSSEAGIVDPYAK
-301 QQQADNMKS
+301 QQQADNMQS
-310 AQIAATEAAEKL
+310 AQITAEEAAEKL
-322 ERGQEGVKAEFG
+322 AKGQEGVKAEFG

-362 EGTELFTIESNRQV
+362 EGTELFTIESNQQV

-381 ITKYDLS
+381 ITKYDLA

-400 ADQEYEGEVTKI
+400 ADQKYEGEVTKI
-412 NKVAASNSQ
+412 NKVAANNSQ
-421 GSPVVGVEIHIN
+421 GSPVVGVEVHIN
-433 NPDSDIFLGVEAQVV
+433 NPDSGIYLGVEAQVV

-513 TGTVTEGMN
+513 TGSVTEGMS
-522 VLAVP
+522 VVAVP
-527 AAQGAAQA
+527 AAQESDQTPAASETGAADETSV
-535 QPESAEAGTETEA
+535 PENEAAGGTDVSETEASGETAVPETEA
-548 STGAE
+548 ST
-553 SGTDAAGEMK
+553 
-563 AADGAEAEPL
+563 
-573 EETRPAESAEA
+573 
-584 AETAQMAETETAGAT
+584 ETESVQAGK
-599 EPAE
+599 

>member
-1 MSEMEKNT
+1 MSEMEK
-9 GTISEVQEMPEKKKR
+9 KKNK
-24 KKDKKTAAGGRK
+24 AAGGRK
-36 KKKRIPLIVAVV
+36 RKKKIPLIVAAALV
-48 LIVVFAGY
+48 VVFGGY

-74 TASRGSV
+74 TAAKGSV

-121 QQLVTFDTSELE
+121 QQLVTFDTSDLE
-133 SQKTKADLDA
+133 AQKTKAALDA
-143 SASANSYRSTQYQ
+143 SASANGYRSTQYQ
-156 SDKNQSEYNE
+156 SDKKQSEYNE

-178 AQQEQYVQGLKY
+178 AGQEQYVQGLKY
-190 NLEDNMQSK
+190 NLEDDIQNK
-199 KEDLQNWLGK
+199 KEDLQEWLNK
-209 LNLELEIQNNKLSE
+209 LNMELEIQNNKLSE
-223 PRSDESR
+223 PRSEESR
-230 ERIQEVIQNLNESIR
+230 ERIQETIQNLNESIR
-245 NTTNE
+245 RTSNE
-250 ISDLSMSDEMKEQQ
+250 INDLNMSDEMKEKQ

-270 QKKLEDMNEEI
+270 QKKLDDMKEEI

-287 ESSSEGGIVDPYAK
+287 ESSSEAGIVDPYAK
-301 QQQADNMKS
+301 QQQADNMQS
-310 AQIAATEAAEKL
+310 AQITAEEAAEKL
-322 ERGQEGVKAEFG
+322 AKGQEGVKAEFG

-362 EGTELFTIESNRQV
+362 EGTELFTIESNQQV

-381 ITKYDLS
+381 ITKYDLA

-400 ADQEYEGEVTKI
+400 ADQKYEGEVTKI
-412 NKVAASNSQ
+412 NKVAANNAQ
-421 GSPVVGVEIHIN
+421 GSPVVGVEVHIN
-433 NPDSDIFLGVEAQVV
+433 NPDSGIYLGVEAQVV

-513 TGTVTEGMN
+513 TGSVTEGMS
-522 VLAVP
+522 VVAVP
-527 AAQGAAQA
+527 AAQESDQTPAASETGAAGGTDVS
-535 QPESAEAGTETEA
+535 ETEASGETAVPETEA
-548 STGAE
+548 ST
-553 SGTDAAGEMK
+553 
-563 AADGAEAEPL
+563 
-573 EETRPAESAEA
+573 
-584 AETAQMAETETAGAT
+584 ETESVQAGK
-599 EPAE
+599 

>member
-1 MSEMEKNT
+1 MSEMEK
-9 GTISEVQEMPEKKKR
+9 KKNK
-24 KKDKKTAAGGRK
+24 AAGGRK
-36 KKKRIPLIVAVV
+36 RKKKIPLIVAAALV
-48 LIVVFAGY
+48 VVFGGY

-65 NTPTQVNTI
+65 NTPAQVNTI
-74 TASRGSV
+74 TAAKGSV

-121 QQLVTFDTSELE
+121 QQLVTFDTSDLE
-133 SQKTKADLDA
+133 AQKTKAALDA
-143 SASANSYRSTQYQ
+143 SASANGYRSTQYQ
-156 SDKNQSEYNE
+156 SDKKQSEYNE

-178 AQQEQYVQGLKY
+178 AGQEQYVQGLKY
-190 NLEDNMQSK
+190 NLEDDIQNK
-199 KEDLQNWLGK
+199 KEDLQEWLNK

-223 PRSDESR
+223 PRSEESR
-230 ERIQEVIQNLNESIR
+230 ERIQETIQNLNESIR
-245 NTTNE
+245 RTSNE
-250 ISDLSMSDEMKEQQ
+250 INDLNMSDEMKEKQ

-270 QKKLEDMNEEI
+270 QKKLDDMKEEI

-287 ESSSEGGIVDPYAK
+287 ESSSEAGIVDPYAK
-301 QQQADNMKS
+301 QQQADNMQS
-310 AQIAATEAAEKL
+310 AQITAEEAAEKL
-322 ERGQEGVKAEFG
+322 AKGQEGVKAEFG

-362 EGTELFTIESNRQV
+362 EGTELFTIESNQQV

-381 ITKYDLS
+381 ITKYDLA

-400 ADQEYEGEVTKI
+400 ADQKYEGEVTKI
-412 NKVAASNSQ
+412 NKVAANNSQ
-421 GSPVVGVEIHIN
+421 GSPVVGVEVHIN
-433 NPDSDIFLGVEAQVV
+433 NPDSGIYLGVEAQVV

-513 TGTVTEGMN
+513 TGSVTEGMS
-522 VLAVP
+522 VVAVP
-527 AAQGAAQA
+527 AAQESDQTPAASETGAADETFV
-535 QPESAEAGTETEA
+535 PENEAADETSVPENEAADETSVLETEAAGGTDASETEASGETAVPETEA
-548 STGAE
+548 ST
-553 SGTDAAGEMK
+553 
-563 AADGAEAEPL
+563 
-573 EETRPAESAEA
+573 
-584 AETAQMAETETAGAT
+584 ETESVQAGK
-599 EPAE
+599 

>member
-1 MSEMEKNT
+1 MSEMEK
-9 GTISEVQEMPEKKKR
+9 R
-24 KKDKKTAAGGRK
+24 KNKAAGGRK
-36 KKKRIPLIVAVV
+36 RKKKIPLIVAAALV
-48 LIVVFAGY
+48 VVFGGY

-65 NTPTQVNTI
+65 NTPAQVNTI
-74 TASRGSV
+74 TAAKGSV

-111 VSLGDVVEEG
+111 VSLRDVVEEG
-121 QQLVTFDTSELE
+121 QQLVTFDTSDLE
-133 SQKTKADLDA
+133 AQKTKAALDA
-143 SASANSYRSTQYQ
+143 SASANGYRSTQYQ
-156 SDKNQSEYNE
+156 SDKKQSEYNE

-178 AQQEQYVQGLKY
+178 AGQEQYVQGLKY
-190 NLEDNMQSK
+190 NLEDDIQNK
-199 KEDLQNWLGK
+199 KEDLQEWLNK

-223 PRSDESR
+223 PRSEESR
-230 ERIQEVIQNLNESIR
+230 ERIQETIQNLNESIR
-245 NTTNE
+245 RTSNE
-250 ISDLSMSDEMKEQQ
+250 INDLNMSDEMKEKQ

-270 QKKLEDMNEEI
+270 QKKLDDMKEEI

-287 ESSSEGGIVDPYAK
+287 ESSSEAGIVDPYAK
-301 QQQADNMKS
+301 QQQADNMQS
-310 AQIAATEAAEKL
+310 ARITAEEAAEKL
-322 ERGQEGVKAEFG
+322 AKGQEGVKAEFG

-362 EGTELFTIESNRQV
+362 EGTELFTIESNQQV

-381 ITKYDLS
+381 ITKYDLA

-400 ADQEYEGEVTKI
+400 ADQKYEGEVTKI
-412 NKVAASNSQ
+412 NKVAANNAQ
-421 GSPVVGVEIHIN
+421 GSPVVGVEVHIN
-433 NPDSDIFLGVEAQVV
+433 NPDSGIYLGVEAQVV

-513 TGTVTEGMN
+513 TGSVTEGMS
-522 VLAVP
+522 VVAVP
-527 AAQGAAQA
+527 AAQESDQTPAAS
-535 QPESAEAGTETEA
+535 ETEASGETAVPETEA
-548 STGAE
+548 ST
-553 SGTDAAGEMK
+553 
-563 AADGAEAEPL
+563 
-573 EETRPAESAEA
+573 
-584 AETAQMAETETAGAT
+584 ETESVQAGK
-599 EPAE
+599 

>member
-1 MSEMEKNT
+1 MSEMEK
-9 GTISEVQEMPEKKKR
+9 KKNK
-24 KKDKKTAAGGRK
+24 AAGGRK
-36 KKKRIPLIVAVV
+36 RKKKIPLIVAAALV
-48 LIVVFAGY
+48 VVFGGY

-65 NTPTQVNTI
+65 NTPAQVNTI
-74 TASRGSV
+74 TAAKGSV

-121 QQLVTFDTSELE
+121 QQLVTFDTSDLE
-133 SQKTKADLDA
+133 AQKTKAELDA
-143 SASANSYRSTQYQ
+143 SASANGYRSTQYQ
-156 SDKNQSEYNE
+156 SDKKQSEYNE

-178 AQQEQYVQGLKY
+178 AGQEQYVQGLKY
-190 NLEDNMQSK
+190 NLEDDIQNK
-199 KEDLQNWLGK
+199 KEDLQEWLNK

-223 PRSDESR
+223 PRSEESR
-230 ERIQEVIQNLNESIR
+230 ERIQETIQNLNESIR
-245 NTTNE
+245 STSNE
-250 ISDLSMSDEMKEQQ
+250 INDLSMSDEMKEKQ

-270 QKKLEDMNEEI
+270 QKKLDDMKEEI

-287 ESSSEGGIVDPYAK
+287 ESSSEAGIVDPYAK
-301 QQQADNMKS
+301 QQQADNMQS
-310 AQIAATEAAEKL
+310 ARITAEEAAEKL
-322 ERGQEGVKAEFG
+322 AKGQEGVKAEFG

-362 EGTELFTIESNRQV
+362 EGTELFTIESNQQV

-381 ITKYDLS
+381 ITKYDLA

-400 ADQEYEGEVTKI
+400 ADQKYEGEVTKI
-412 NKVAASNSQ
+412 NKVAANNAQ
-421 GSPVVGVEIHIN
+421 GSPVVGVEVHIN
-433 NPDSDIFLGVEAQVV
+433 NPDSGIYLGVEAQVV

-472 FCYVVENGVV
+472 FCYVVENGVI

-513 TGTVTEGMN
+513 TGSVTEGMS
-522 VLAVP
+522 VVAVP
-527 AAQGAAQA
+527 AAQESDQTPAASETGAAGGTDVS
-535 QPESAEAGTETEA
+535 ETEASGETAVPETEA
-548 STGAE
+548 ST
-553 SGTDAAGEMK
+553 
-563 AADGAEAEPL
+563 
-573 EETRPAESAEA
+573 
-584 AETAQMAETETAGAT
+584 ETESVQAGK
-599 EPAE
+599 

>member
-1 MSEMEKNT
+1 MSEMEK
-9 GTISEVQEMPEKKKR
+9 R
-24 KKDKKTAAGGRK
+24 KNKAAGGRK
-36 KKKRIPLIVAVV
+36 RKKKIPLIVAAALV
-48 LIVVFAGY
+48 VVFGGY

-65 NTPTQVNTI
+65 NTPAQVNTI
-74 TASRGSV
+74 TAAKGSV

-121 QQLVTFDTSELE
+121 QQLVTFDTSDLE
-133 SQKTKADLDA
+133 AQKTKAELDA
-143 SASANSYRSTQYQ
+143 SASANGYRSTQYQ
-156 SDKNQSEYNE
+156 SDKKQSEYNE

-178 AQQEQYVQGLKY
+178 AGQEQYVQGLKY
-190 NLEDNMQSK
+190 NLEDDIQNK
-199 KEDLQNWLGK
+199 KEDLQEWLNK

-223 PRSDESR
+223 PRSEESR
-230 ERIQEVIQNLNESIR
+230 ERIQETIQNLNESIR
-245 NTTNE
+245 STSNE
-250 ISDLSMSDEMKEQQ
+250 INDLSMSDEMKEKQ

-270 QKKLEDMNEEI
+270 QKKLDDMKEEI

-287 ESSSEGGIVDPYAK
+287 ESSSEAGIVDPYAK
-301 QQQADNMKS
+301 QQQADNMQS
-310 AQIAATEAAEKL
+310 ARITAEEAAEKL
-322 ERGQEGVKAEFG
+322 AKGQEGVKAEFG

-362 EGTELFTIESNRQV
+362 EGTELFTIESNQQV

-381 ITKYDLS
+381 ITKYDLA

-400 ADQEYEGEVTKI
+400 ADQKYEGEVTKI
-412 NKVAASNSQ
+412 NKVAANNSQ
-421 GSPVVGVEIHIN
+421 GSPVVGVEVHIN
-433 NPDSDIFLGVEAQVV
+433 NPDSGIYLGVEAQVV

-472 FCYVVENGVV
+472 FCYVVENGVI

-513 TGTVTEGMN
+513 TGSVTEGMS
-522 VLAVP
+522 VVAVP
-527 AAQGAAQA
+527 AAQESDQTPAASETGAADETSV
-535 QPESAEAGTETEA
+535 PENEAADETSVPETEAAGGTDASETEASGETAVPETEA
-548 STGAE
+548 ST
-553 SGTDAAGEMK
+553 
-563 AADGAEAEPL
+563 
-573 EETRPAESAEA
+573 
-584 AETAQMAETETAGAT
+584 ETESVQAGK
-599 EPAE
+599 

>member
-1 MSEMEKNT
+1 MSEMEK
-9 GTISEVQEMPEKKKR
+9 KKNK
-24 KKDKKTAAGGRK
+24 AAGGRK
-36 KKKRIPLIVAVV
+36 RKKKIPLIVAAALV
-48 LIVVFAGY
+48 VVFGGY

-74 TASRGSV
+74 TAVKGSV

-121 QQLVTFDTSELE
+121 QQLVTFDTSDLE
-133 SQKTKADLDA
+133 AQKTKAALDA
-143 SASANSYRSTQYQ
+143 SASANGYRSTQYQ
-156 SDKNQSEYNE
+156 SDKKQSEYNE

-178 AQQEQYVQGLKY
+178 AGQEQYVQGLKY
-190 NLEDNMQSK
+190 NLEDDIQNK
-199 KEDLQNWLGK
+199 KEDLQEWLNK

-223 PRSDESR
+223 PRSEESR
-230 ERIQEVIQNLNESIR
+230 ERIQETIQNLNESIR
-245 NTTNE
+245 RTSNE
-250 ISDLSMSDEMKEQQ
+250 INDLNMSDEMKEKQ

-270 QKKLEDMNEEI
+270 QKKLDDMKEEI

-287 ESSSEGGIVDPYAK
+287 ESSSEAGIVDPYAK
-301 QQQADNMKS
+301 QQQADNMQS
-310 AQIAATEAAEKL
+310 AQITAEEAAEKL
-322 ERGQEGVKAEFG
+322 AKGQEGVKAEFG

-362 EGTELFTIESNRQV
+362 EGTELFTIESNQQV

-381 ITKYDLS
+381 ITKYDLA

-400 ADQEYEGEVTKI
+400 ADQKYEGEVTKI
-412 NKVAASNSQ
+412 NKVAANNSQ
-421 GSPVVGVEIHIN
+421 GSPVVGVEVHIN
-433 NPDSDIFLGVEAQVV
+433 NPDSGIYLGVEAQVV

-513 TGTVTEGMN
+513 TGSVTEGMS
-522 VLAVP
+522 VVAVP
-527 AAQGAAQA
+527 AAQESDQTPAASETGAAGGTDVS
-535 QPESAEAGTETEA
+535 ETEASGETAVPETEA
-548 STGAE
+548 ST
-553 SGTDAAGEMK
+553 
-563 AADGAEAEPL
+563 
-573 EETRPAESAEA
+573 
-584 AETAQMAETETAGAT
+584 ETESVQAGK
-599 EPAE
+599 

>member
-1 MSEMEKNT
+1 MSEMEK
-9 GTISEVQEMPEKKKR
+9 KKNK
-24 KKDKKTAAGGRK
+24 AAGGRK
-36 KKKRIPLIVAVV
+36 RKKKIPLIVAAALV
-48 LIVVFAGY
+48 VVFGGY

-74 TASRGSV
+74 TAAKGSV

-121 QQLVTFDTSELE
+121 QQLVTFDTSDLE
-133 SQKTKADLDA
+133 AQKTKAALDA
-143 SASANSYRSTQYQ
+143 SASANGYRSTQYQ
-156 SDKNQSEYNE
+156 SDKKQSEYNE

-178 AQQEQYVQGLKY
+178 AGQEQYVQGLKY
-190 NLEDNMQSK
+190 NLEDDIQNK
-199 KEDLQNWLGK
+199 KEDLQEWLNK

-223 PRSDESR
+223 PRSEESR
-230 ERIQEVIQNLNESIR
+230 ERIQETIQNLNESIR
-245 NTTNE
+245 RTSNE
-250 ISDLSMSDEMKEQQ
+250 INNLNMSDEMKEKQ

-270 QKKLEDMNEEI
+270 QKKLDDMKEEI

-287 ESSSEGGIVDPYAK
+287 ESSSEAGIVDPYAK
-301 QQQADNMKS
+301 QQQADNMQS
-310 AQIAATEAAEKL
+310 AQITAEEAAEKL
-322 ERGQEGVKAEFG
+322 AKGQEGVKAEFG

-362 EGTELFTIESNRQV
+362 EGTELFTIESNQQV

-381 ITKYDLS
+381 ITKYDLA

-400 ADQEYEGEVTKI
+400 ADQKYEGEVTKI
-412 NKVAASNSQ
+412 NKVAANNSQ
-421 GSPVVGVEIHIN
+421 GSPVVGVEVHIN
-433 NPDSDIFLGVEAQVV
+433 NPDSGIYLGVEAQVV

-513 TGTVTEGMN
+513 TGSVTEGMS
-522 VLAVP
+522 VVAVP
-527 AAQGAAQA
+527 AAQESDQTPAASETGAAGGTDVS
-535 QPESAEAGTETEA
+535 ETEASGETAVPETEA
-548 STGAE
+548 ST
-553 SGTDAAGEMK
+553 
-563 AADGAEAEPL
+563 
-573 EETRPAESAEA
+573 
-584 AETAQMAETETAGAT
+584 ETESVQAGK
-599 EPAE
+599 

>member
-1 MSEMEKNT
+1 MSEMEK
-9 GTISEVQEMPEKKKR
+9 KKNK
-24 KKDKKTAAGGRK
+24 AAGGRK
-36 KKKRIPLIVAVV
+36 RKKKIPLIVAAALV
-48 LIVVFAGY
+48 VVFGGY

-74 TASRGSV
+74 TAAKGSV

-121 QQLVTFDTSELE
+121 QQLVTFDTSDLE
-133 SQKTKADLDA
+133 AQKTKAALDA
-143 SASANSYRSTQYQ
+143 SASANGYRSTQYQ
-156 SDKNQSEYNE
+156 SDKKQSEYNE

-178 AQQEQYVQGLKY
+178 AGQEQYVQGLKY
-190 NLEDNMQSK
+190 NLEDDIQNK
-199 KEDLQNWLGK
+199 KEDLQEWLNK

-223 PRSDESR
+223 PRSEESR
-230 ERIQEVIQNLNESIR
+230 ERIQETIQNLNESIR
-245 NTTNE
+245 RTSNE
-250 ISDLSMSDEMKEQQ
+250 INDLNMSDEMKEKQ

-270 QKKLEDMNEEI
+270 QKKLDDMKEEI

-287 ESSSEGGIVDPYAK
+287 ESSSEAGIVDPYAK
-301 QQQADNMKS
+301 QQQADNMQS
-310 AQIAATEAAEKL
+310 ARITAEEAAEKL
-322 ERGQEGVKAEFG
+322 AKGQEGVKAEFG

-362 EGTELFTIESNRQV
+362 EGTELFTIESNQQV

-381 ITKYDLS
+381 ITKYDLA

-400 ADQEYEGEVTKI
+400 ADQKYEGEVTKI
-412 NKVAASNSQ
+412 NKVAANNAQ
-421 GSPVVGVEIHIN
+421 GSPVVGVEVHIN
-433 NPDSDIFLGVEAQVV
+433 NPDSGIYLGVEAQVV

-513 TGTVTEGMN
+513 TGSVTEGMS
-522 VLAVP
+522 VVAVP
-527 AAQGAAQA
+527 AAQESDQTPAASETGAAGGTDVS
-535 QPESAEAGTETEA
+535 ETEASGETAVPETEA
-548 STGAE
+548 ST
-553 SGTDAAGEMK
+553 
-563 AADGAEAEPL
+563 
-573 EETRPAESAEA
+573 
-584 AETAQMAETETAGAT
+584 ETESVQAGK
-599 EPAE
+599 

>member
-1 MSEMEKNT
+1 MSEMEK
-9 GTISEVQEMPEKKKR
+9 R
-24 KKDKKTAAGGRK
+24 KNKAAGGRK
-36 KKKRIPLIVAVV
+36 RKKKIPLIVAAALV
-48 LIVVFAGY
+48 VVFGGY

-65 NTPTQVNTI
+65 NTPAQVNTI
-74 TASRGSV
+74 TAAKGSV

-121 QQLVTFDTSELE
+121 QQLVTFDTSDLE
-133 SQKTKADLDA
+133 AQKTKAELDA
-143 SASANSYRSTQYQ
+143 SASANGYRSTQYQ
-156 SDKNQSEYNE
+156 SDKKQSEYNE

-178 AQQEQYVQGLKY
+178 AGQEQYVQGLKY
-190 NLEDNMQSK
+190 NLEDDIQNK
-199 KEDLQNWLGK
+199 KEDLQEWLNK

-223 PRSDESR
+223 PRSEESR
-230 ERIQEVIQNLNESIR
+230 ERIQETIQNLNESIR
-245 NTTNE
+245 RTSNE
-250 ISDLSMSDEMKEQQ
+250 INDLNMSDEMKEQQ

-270 QKKLEDMNEEI
+270 QKKLDDMKEEI

-287 ESSSEGGIVDPYAK
+287 ESSSEAGIVDPYAK
-301 QQQADNMKS
+301 QQQADNMQS
-310 AQIAATEAAEKL
+310 AQITAEEAAEKL
-322 ERGQEGVKAEFG
+322 AKGQEGVKAEFG

-362 EGTELFTIESNRQV
+362 EGTELFTIESNQQV

-381 ITKYDLS
+381 ITKYDLA

-400 ADQEYEGEVTKI
+400 ADQKYEGEVTKI
-412 NKVAASNSQ
+412 NKVAANNSQ
-421 GSPVVGVEIHIN
+421 GSPVVGVEVHIN
-433 NPDSDIFLGVEAQVV
+433 NPDSGIYLGVEAQVV

-513 TGTVTEGMN
+513 TGSVTEGMS
-522 VLAVP
+522 VVAVP
-527 AAQGAAQA
+527 AAQESDQTPAAS
-535 QPESAEAGTETEA
+535 ETEASGETAVPETEA
-548 STGAE
+548 ST
-553 SGTDAAGEMK
+553 
-563 AADGAEAEPL
+563 
-573 EETRPAESAEA
+573 
-584 AETAQMAETETAGAT
+584 ETESVQAGK
-599 EPAE
+599 

>member
-1 MSEMEKNT
+1 MSEMEK
-9 GTISEVQEMPEKKKR
+9 R
-24 KKDKKTAAGGRK
+24 KNKAAGGRK
-36 KKKRIPLIVAVV
+36 RKKKIPLIVAAALV
-48 LIVVFAGY
+48 VVFGGY

-74 TASRGSV
+74 TAAKGSV

-121 QQLVTFDTSELE
+121 QQLVTFDTSDLE
-133 SQKTKADLDA
+133 AQKTKAALDA
-143 SASANSYRSTQYQ
+143 SASANGYRSTQYQ
-156 SDKNQSEYNE
+156 SDKKQSEYNE

-178 AQQEQYVQGLKY
+178 AGQEQYVQGLKY
-190 NLEDNMQSK
+190 NLEDDIQNK
-199 KEDLQNWLGK
+199 KEDLQEWLNK

-223 PRSDESR
+223 PRSEESR
-230 ERIQEVIQNLNESIR
+230 ERIQETIQNLNESIR
-245 NTTNE
+245 STSNE
-250 ISDLSMSDEMKEQQ
+250 INDLSMSDEMKEKQ

-270 QKKLEDMNEEI
+270 QKKLDDMKEEI

-287 ESSSEGGIVDPYAK
+287 ESSSEAGIVDPYAK
-301 QQQADNMKS
+301 QQQADNMQS
-310 AQIAATEAAEKL
+310 AQITAEEAAEKL
-322 ERGQEGVKAEFG
+322 AKGQEGVKAEFG

-362 EGTELFTIESNRQV
+362 EGTELFTIESNQQV

-381 ITKYDLS
+381 ITKYDLA

-400 ADQEYEGEVTKI
+400 ADQKYEGEVTKI
-412 NKVAASNSQ
+412 NKVAANNSQ
-421 GSPVVGVEIHIN
+421 GSPVVGVEVHIN
-433 NPDSDIFLGVEAQVV
+433 NPDSGIYLGVEAQVV

-513 TGTVTEGMN
+513 TGSVTEGMS
-522 VLAVP
+522 VVAVP
-527 AAQGAAQA
+527 AAQESDQTPAAS
-535 QPESAEAGTETEA
+535 ETEASGETAVPETEA
-548 STGAE
+548 ST
-553 SGTDAAGEMK
+553 
-563 AADGAEAEPL
+563 
-573 EETRPAESAEA
+573 
-584 AETAQMAETETAGAT
+584 ETESVQAGK
-599 EPAE
+599 

>member
-1 MSEMEKNT
+1 MSEMEK
-9 GTISEVQEMPEKKKR
+9 KKNK
-24 KKDKKTAAGGRK
+24 AAGGRK
-36 KKKRIPLIVAVV
+36 RKKKIPLIVAAALV
-48 LIVVFAGY
+48 VVFGGY

-74 TASRGSV
+74 TAAKGSV

-121 QQLVTFDTSELE
+121 QQLVTFDTSDLE
-133 SQKTKADLDA
+133 AQKTKAELDA
-143 SASANSYRSTQYQ
+143 SASANGYRSTQYQ
-156 SDKNQSEYNE
+156 SDKKQSEYNE

-178 AQQEQYVQGLKY
+178 AGQEQYVQGLKY
-190 NLEDNMQSK
+190 NLEDDIQNK
-199 KEDLQNWLGK
+199 KEDLQEWLNK

-223 PRSDESR
+223 PRSEESR
-230 ERIQEVIQNLNESIR
+230 ERIQETIQNLNESIR
-245 NTTNE
+245 RTSNE
-250 ISDLSMSDEMKEQQ
+250 INDLNMSDEMKEKQ

-270 QKKLEDMNEEI
+270 QKKLDDMKEEI

-287 ESSSEGGIVDPYAK
+287 ESSSEAGIVDPYAK
-301 QQQADNMKS
+301 QQQADNMQS
-310 AQIAATEAAEKL
+310 AQITAEEAAEKL
-322 ERGQEGVKAEFG
+322 AKGQEGVKAEFG

-362 EGTELFTIESNRQV
+362 EGTELFTIESNQQV

-381 ITKYDLS
+381 ITKYDLA

-400 ADQEYEGEVTKI
+400 ADQKYEGEVTKI
-412 NKVAASNSQ
+412 NKVAANNAQ
-421 GSPVVGVEIHIN
+421 GSPVVGVEVHIN
-433 NPDSDIFLGVEAQVV
+433 NPDSGIYLGVEAQVV

-513 TGTVTEGMN
+513 TGSVTEGMS
-522 VLAVP
+522 VVAVP
-527 AAQGAAQA
+527 AAQESDQTPAASETGAADETSV
-535 QPESAEAGTETEA
+535 PETEASGETAVPETEA
-548 STGAE
+548 ST
-553 SGTDAAGEMK
+553 
-563 AADGAEAEPL
+563 
-573 EETRPAESAEA
+573 
-584 AETAQMAETETAGAT
+584 ETESVQAGK
-599 EPAE
+599 

>member
-1 MSEMEKNT
+1 MSEMEK
-9 GTISEVQEMPEKKKR
+9 KKNKAAGVRKR
-24 KKDKKTAAGGRK
+24 KKK
-36 KKKRIPLIVAVV
+36 IPLIVAAALV
-48 LIVVFAGY
+48 VVFGGY

-74 TASRGSV
+74 TAAKGSV

-121 QQLVTFDTSELE
+121 QQLVTFDTSDLE
-133 SQKTKADLDA
+133 AQKTKAALDA
-143 SASANSYRSTQYQ
+143 SASANGYRSTQYQ
-156 SDKNQSEYNE
+156 SDKKQSEYNE

-178 AQQEQYVQGLKY
+178 AGQEQYVQGLKY
-190 NLEDNMQSK
+190 NLEDDIQNK
-199 KEDLQNWLGK
+199 KEDLQEWLNK

-223 PRSDESR
+223 PRSEESR
-230 ERIQEVIQNLNESIR
+230 ERIQETIQNLNESIR
-245 NTTNE
+245 RTSNE
-250 ISDLSMSDEMKEQQ
+250 INDLNMSDEMKEQQ

-270 QKKLEDMNEEI
+270 QKKLDDMKEEI

-287 ESSSEGGIVDPYAK
+287 ESSSEAGIVDPYAK
-301 QQQADNMKS
+301 QQQADNMQS
-310 AQIAATEAAEKL
+310 ARITAEEAAEKL
-322 ERGQEGVKAEFG
+322 AKGQEGVKAEFG

-362 EGTELFTIESNRQV
+362 EGTELFTIESNQQV

-381 ITKYDLS
+381 ITKYDLA

-400 ADQEYEGEVTKI
+400 ADQKYEGEVTKI
-412 NKVAASNSQ
+412 NKVAANNSQ
-421 GSPVVGVEIHIN
+421 GSPVVGVEVHIN
-433 NPDSDIFLGVEAQVV
+433 NPDSGIYLGVEAQVV

-513 TGTVTEGMN
+513 TGSVTEGMS
-522 VLAVP
+522 VVAVP
-527 AAQGAAQA
+527 AAQESDQTPAAS
-535 QPESAEAGTETEA
+535 ETEASGETAVPETEA
-548 STGAE
+548 ST
-553 SGTDAAGEMK
+553 
-563 AADGAEAEPL
+563 
-573 EETRPAESAEA
+573 
-584 AETAQMAETETAGAT
+584 ETESVQAGK
-599 EPAE
+599 

>member
-1 MSEMEKNT
+1 MSEMEK
-9 GTISEVQEMPEKKKR
+9 KKNKAAGVRKR
-24 KKDKKTAAGGRK
+24 KKK
-36 KKKRIPLIVAVV
+36 IPLIVAAALV
-48 LIVVFAGY
+48 VVFGGY

-74 TASRGSV
+74 TAAKGSV

-121 QQLVTFDTSELE
+121 QQLVTFDTSDLE
-133 SQKTKADLDA
+133 AQKTKAELDA
-143 SASANSYRSTQYQ
+143 SASANGYRSTQYQ
-156 SDKNQSEYNE
+156 SDKKQSEYNE

-178 AQQEQYVQGLKY
+178 AGQEQYVQGLKY
-190 NLEDNMQSK
+190 NLEDDIQNK
-199 KEDLQNWLGK
+199 KEDLQEWLNK

-223 PRSDESR
+223 PRSEESR
-230 ERIQEVIQNLNESIR
+230 ERIQETIQNLNESIR
-245 NTTNE
+245 RTSNE
-250 ISDLSMSDEMKEQQ
+250 INDLNMSDEMKEKQ

-270 QKKLEDMNEEI
+270 QKKLDDMKEEI

-287 ESSSEGGIVDPYAK
+287 ESSSEAGIVDPYAK
-301 QQQADNMKS
+301 QQQADNMQS
-310 AQIAATEAAEKL
+310 ARITAEEAAEKL
-322 ERGQEGVKAEFG
+322 AKGQEGVKAEFG

-362 EGTELFTIESNRQV
+362 EGTELFTIESNQQV

-381 ITKYDLS
+381 ITKYDLA

-400 ADQEYEGEVTKI
+400 ADQKYEGEVTKI
-412 NKVAASNSQ
+412 NKVAANNSQ
-421 GSPVVGVEIHIN
+421 GSPVVGVEVHIN
-433 NPDSDIFLGVEAQVV
+433 NPDSGIYLGVEAQVV

-513 TGTVTEGMN
+513 TGSVTEGMS
-522 VLAVP
+522 VVAVP
-527 AAQGAAQA
+527 AAQESDQTPAASETGAADETSV
-535 QPESAEAGTETEA
+535 PENEAADETSVPETEAAGGTDASETEASGETAVPETEA
-548 STGAE
+548 ST
-553 SGTDAAGEMK
+553 
-563 AADGAEAEPL
+563 
-573 EETRPAESAEA
+573 
-584 AETAQMAETETAGAT
+584 ETESVQAGK
-599 EPAE
+599 

>member
-1 MSEMEKNT
+1 MSEMEK
-9 GTISEVQEMPEKKKR
+9 KKNKAAGVRKR
-24 KKDKKTAAGGRK
+24 KKK
-36 KKKRIPLIVAVV
+36 IPLIVAAALV
-48 LIVVFAGY
+48 VVFGGY

-74 TASRGSV
+74 TAAKGSV

-121 QQLVTFDTSELE
+121 QQLVTFDTSDLE
-133 SQKTKADLDA
+133 AQKTKAALDA
-143 SASANSYRSTQYQ
+143 SASANGYRSTQYQ
-156 SDKNQSEYNE
+156 SDKKQSEYNE

-178 AQQEQYVQGLKY
+178 AGQEQYVQGLKY
-190 NLEDNMQSK
+190 NLEDDIQNK
-199 KEDLQNWLGK
+199 KEDLQEWLNK

-223 PRSDESR
+223 PRSEESR
-230 ERIQEVIQNLNESIR
+230 ERIQETIQNLNESIR
-245 NTTNE
+245 RTSNE
-250 ISDLSMSDEMKEQQ
+250 INDLNMSDEMKEQQ

-270 QKKLEDMNEEI
+270 QKKLDDMKEEI

-287 ESSSEGGIVDPYAK
+287 ESSSEAGIVDPYAK
-301 QQQADNMKS
+301 QQQADNMQS
-310 AQIAATEAAEKL
+310 AQITAEEAAEKL
-322 ERGQEGVKAEFG
+322 AKGQEGVKAEFG

-362 EGTELFTIESNRQV
+362 EGTELFTIESNQQV

-381 ITKYDLS
+381 ITKYDLA

-400 ADQEYEGEVTKI
+400 ADQKYEGEVTKI
-412 NKVAASNSQ
+412 NKVAANNAQ
-421 GSPVVGVEIHIN
+421 GSPVVGVEVHIN
-433 NPDSDIFLGVEAQVV
+433 NPDSGIYLGVEAQVV

-513 TGTVTEGMN
+513 TGSVTEGMS
-522 VLAVP
+522 VVAVP
-527 AAQGAAQA
+527 AAQESDQTPAASETGAAGGTDVS
-535 QPESAEAGTETEA
+535 ETEASGETAVPETEA
-548 STGAE
+548 ST
-553 SGTDAAGEMK
+553 
-563 AADGAEAEPL
+563 
-573 EETRPAESAEA
+573 
-584 AETAQMAETETAGAT
+584 ETESVQAGK
-599 EPAE
+599 

>member
-1 MSEMEKNT
+1 MSEMEK
-9 GTISEVQEMPEKKKR
+9 KKNK
-24 KKDKKTAAGGRK
+24 AAGGRK
-36 KKKRIPLIVAVV
+36 RKKKIPLIVAAALV
-48 LIVVFAGY
+48 VVFGGY

-74 TASRGSV
+74 TAAKGSV

-121 QQLVTFDTSELE
+121 QQLVTFDTSDLE
-133 SQKTKADLDA
+133 AQKTKAALDA
-143 SASANSYRSTQYQ
+143 SASANGYRSTQYQ
-156 SDKNQSEYNE
+156 SDKKQSEYNE

-178 AQQEQYVQGLKY
+178 AGQEQYVQGLKY
-190 NLEDNMQSK
+190 NLEDDIQNK
-199 KEDLQNWLGK
+199 KEDLQEWLNK

-223 PRSDESR
+223 PRSEESR
-230 ERIQEVIQNLNESIR
+230 ERIQETIQNLNESIR
-245 NTTNE
+245 RTSNE
-250 ISDLSMSDEMKEQQ
+250 INDLNMSDEMKEKQ

-270 QKKLEDMNEEI
+270 QKKLDDMKEEI

-287 ESSSEGGIVDPYAK
+287 ESSSEAGIVDPYAK
-301 QQQADNMKS
+301 QQQADNMQS
-310 AQIAATEAAEKL
+310 AQITAEEAAEKL
-322 ERGQEGVKAEFG
+322 AKGQEGVKAEFG

-362 EGTELFTIESNRQV
+362 EGTELFTIESNQQV

-381 ITKYDLS
+381 ITKYDLA

-400 ADQEYEGEVTKI
+400 ADQKYEGEVTKI
-412 NKVAASNSQ
+412 NKVAANNSQ
-421 GSPVVGVEIHIN
+421 GSPVVGVEVHIN
-433 NPDSDIFLGVEAQVV
+433 NPDSGIYLGVEAQVV

-513 TGTVTEGMN
+513 TGSVTEGMS
-522 VLAVP
+522 VVAVP
-527 AAQGAAQA
+527 AAQESDQTPAASETGAADETSV
-535 QPESAEAGTETEA
+535 PENEAAGGTDVSETEASGETAVPETEA
-548 STGAE
+548 ST
-553 SGTDAAGEMK
+553 
-563 AADGAEAEPL
+563 
-573 EETRPAESAEA
+573 
-584 AETAQMAETETAGAT
+584 ETESVQAGK
-599 EPAE
+599 